1 MKPARIALF
10 GIVCFAAGLASGR
23 FWTLSGAGE
32 KPAAAPALAT
42 KAPAA
47 PERRA
52 LPDEKAA
59 HSKQERAQKKIQEAE
74 AARDKQAA
82 QMKAQQH
89 AYNRIKPL
97 IDDALQLDDESKR
110 LAAIEEFRKAITSS
124 DPDEVLAGLSGLS
137 AVHDLAF
144 DRGPFREA
152 LKAHLQSDNEAIR
165 RSAWYGMIQ
174 CGLREEDITLL
185 REVARTKGCGDATSH
200 LLFVAEKGDLT
211 GESGT
216 IVRDLVRSDSAEV
229 RRRAMN
235 GIWGAK
241 LSPELEEEIIA
252 LSRQK
257 EYEHDA
263 IYFSL
268 STQANKSLNTVNRLI
283 EALAHPDSYNTG
295 GRAAWGLQQ
304 GVSKELA
311 PRVADAAVKVVST
324 RASGYMWEQ
333 CWTLLRR
340 YAGPENLDQ
349 LREIAAKPGLQGE
362 KKTQLDAMIA
372 GFEGGEQR

>member
-1 MKPARIALF
+1 MKPARIVLF
-10 GIVCFAAGLASGR
+10 GTACFAAGLATGHFGGR
-23 FWTLSGAGE
+23 SEAGS
-32 KPAAAPALAT
+32 ATSAPAIAT

-47 PERRA
+47 PEKRA
-52 LPDEKAA
+52 VPDERAA
-59 HSKQERAQKKIQEAE
+59 ASKIEREQKKAREAE
-74 AARDKQAA
+74 SARDKQMAT
-82 QMKAQQH
+82 MEAQQK
-89 AYNRIKPL
+89 AYNRIKPF
-97 IDDALQLDDESKR
+97 IDDALQLDDEGKR
-110 LAAIEEFRKAITSS
+110 AAAIEEFRKAITSS
-124 DPDEVLAGLSGLS
+124 DPEEVLAGLSGLS

-152 LKAHLQSDNEAIR
+152 LKPHLQSDNDAIR

-174 CGLREEDITLL
+174 CGLQEEDLKLL
-185 REVARTKGCGDATSH
+185 REVARTRGCGESTSH

-211 GESGT
+211 GESGA
-216 IVRDLVRSDSAEV
+216 IVRELVLADSPEV
-229 RRRAMN
+229 KRRAMN

-263 IYFSL
+263 IYYSL
-268 STQANKSLNTVNRLI
+268 STQANKSLKTVDRLI

-311 PRVADAAVKVVST
+311 PRVADAAVKVVGS

-333 CWTLLRR
+333 CWTLLTR

-349 LREIAAKPGLQGE
+349 LRDLAAKPGIQGE
-362 KKTQLDAMIA
+362 KRTKLDAMIA
-372 GFEGGEQR
+372 GFEQQ